1 MPDRRQNRGAHPQD
15 ARCFATTALPILR
28 RATGELSWLLGRD
41 YSPKAA
47 LALVGDRYALRGRQR
62 DAVGRC
68 AVGEP
73 ARAAREGRRCDARDL
88 CGNGLAL
95 DGYNVLLTV
104 EAALSG
110 AVVLLAR
117 DDNLRDLAAMSSH
130 YKRVSQ
136 TRPAITLIGQ
146 WIHDHGGGAVQWYL
160 DRPVSNSG
168 RLRGWLLEVAATH
181 GWPWQVD
188 LVADPD
194 RVLADHEGIVATA
207 DGGILDRCGPWL
219 DLARQVVDD
228 AVPDPWLVD
237 LRPSADDA
245 SPNPSSFPGC

>member
-15 ARCFATTALPILR
+15 AKCFAPSALPVLR
-28 RATGELSWLLGRD
+28 RATDELSWLLGRD

-47 LALVGDRYALRGRQR
+47 LALVGDRYALRARQR
-62 DAVGRC
+62 DAVARC

-73 ARAAREGRRCDARDL
+73 ARANRKARQCTAPDL
-88 CGNGLAL
+88 CGAGIAI

-104 EAALSG
+104 EAALSA
-110 AVVLLAR
+110 AVVLLAH
-117 DDNLRDLAAMSSH
+117 DGNLRDLAAMSSH

-146 WIHDHGGGAVQWYL
+146 WLHSHGCSPVHWYL

-168 RLRGWLLEVAATH
+168 RLRDWLLEVAAERA
-181 GWPWQVD
+181 WRWQVE

-194 RVLADHEGIVATA
+194 RVLAVHDGLVATA

-219 DLARQVVDD
+219 DLARQVVE
-228 AVPDPWLVD
+228 ASVPSPWLVD
-237 LRPSADDA
+237 LRT
-245 SPNPSSFPGC
+245 PGSDHPAPARPE